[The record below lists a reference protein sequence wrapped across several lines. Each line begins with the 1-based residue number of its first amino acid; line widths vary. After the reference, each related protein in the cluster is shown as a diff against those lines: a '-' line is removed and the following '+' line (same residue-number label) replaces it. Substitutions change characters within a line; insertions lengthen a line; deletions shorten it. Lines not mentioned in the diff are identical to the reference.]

1 LIRASKNI
9 PKALAC
15 QVTIGFAT
23 GFCYLVALLYAIN
36 DLPLIMSTES
46 ICPIGDIYLQA
57 TGSKVGAVGLLVSTI
72 SPIFCATIGCY
83 ITSGRTIYTLGR
95 DGATPF
101 ARHIGAISS
110 KWHSPLS
117 ATLACGIFVSCTGAI
132 YVGSLTA
139 FNAFIGS
146 FVLLTTLSYLLAILP
161 HLLTGRKSIRP
172 GPFWMGKYGF
182 LLNTVACAYIVV
194 SFVIYSFPYT
204 LPTNPESMN
213 YTIVITCGMTILVGV
228 WWVIYGRKNF
238 EGPQLEHL
246 E

>member
-1 LIRASKNI
+1 
-9 PKALAC
+9 
-15 QVTIGFAT
+15 VTIGFAT

-36 DLPLIMSTES
+36 DLPAIMSTES
-46 ICPIGDIYLQA
+46 ICPIGDIYFQA
-57 TGSKVGAVGLLVSTI
+57 TGSKAGAVGLLVCTI

-101 ARHIGAISS
+101 ARQIGAVSS

-117 ATLACGIFVSCTGAI
+117 ATLACGIFVACTGAI

-172 GPFWMGKYGF
+172 GPFWMGKYGY
-182 LLNTVACAYIVV
+182 LLNTIACAYIVV
-194 SFVIYSFPYT
+194 SFVIYSFPYS
-204 LPTNPESMN
+204 LPTNAESMN
-213 YTIVITCGMTILVGV
+213 YTVVITCGMTVLVGA
-228 WWVIYGRKNF
+228 WWVIHGRKNF
-238 EGPQLEHL
+238 KGPHLEHM